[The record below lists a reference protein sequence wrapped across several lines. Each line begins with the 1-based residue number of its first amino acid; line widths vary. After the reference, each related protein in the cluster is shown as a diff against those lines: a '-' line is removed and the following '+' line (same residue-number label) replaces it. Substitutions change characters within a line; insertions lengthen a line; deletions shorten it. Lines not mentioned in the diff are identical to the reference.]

1 MSIMESI
8 SEEAQAAWEAYHG
21 PLDDGYIPQMPP
33 AFMRGFLCGAAWAT
47 KSAYQP
53 ATEEPED
60 DV

>member
-1 MSIMESI
+1 MSIMDAI
-8 SEEAQAAWEAYHG
+8 NKAAQAEWESYHG
-21 PLDDGYIPQMPP
+21 PTDDGYIPQMPP
-33 AFMRGFLCGAAWAT
+33 AFMRGFLCGVAWAT